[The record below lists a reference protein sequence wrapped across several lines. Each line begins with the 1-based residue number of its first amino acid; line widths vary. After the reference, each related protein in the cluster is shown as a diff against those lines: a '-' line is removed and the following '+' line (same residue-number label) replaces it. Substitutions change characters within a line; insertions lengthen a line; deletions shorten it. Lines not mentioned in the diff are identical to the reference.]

1 MNTNNID
8 LKSIRSLSGLNFYI
22 PDYQRGYRWSDS
34 QAIQM
39 LCDFQEFCKRI
50 DNDNVRT
57 GEYYCLQPIVVK
69 EKSWIEKQ
77 EDSSEVTVNGY
88 EVIDGQQRL
97 TTLYIILK
105 CLDSVCELLFPDF
118 SLYTIKY
125 ETRQDFDS
133 QKFLENI
140 NTTTAGA
147 NDFIDFY
154 YMKLVFDG
162 VSLWFKN
169 NSSIR
174 ASIAK
179 VLLEEKDDEEA
190 EIDIAKNVRVIW
202 YEAKDKNAASS
213 IDIFTR
219 LNIGKIPL
227 TNAELIKALLL
238 KRDNFVT
245 TEASMKQLQ
254 IASEW
259 NRMEQKL
266 QDDSFWYFLYRSDNP
281 FTYENRIEFLFDLM
295 KDRTKDSEFY
305 HTFNEFNIELDRL
318 KSEKENGRKKFRND
332 QACIDKIWDEV
343 KQVFQTLEEWYEDRT
358 LYHFIGFLIEYKSDI
373 KSLMNAS
380 TTMKKS
386 DFLNNFIK
394 TEISNKL
401 GKIKVEEL
409 SFVDSKNSVKQV
421 LLLFNILTALK
432 DKKSDMR
439 FPFNKYKKEKWDIEH
454 VCSQTDRTVTDS
466 KQRQKWIEDILDFFV
481 GSSIK
486 EDVNVYI
493 EQLKEQISRID
504 STNEIQDQAR
514 KAALI
519 SECKLVK
526 EIDSLCKEDITDSE
540 FDEAF
545 KHVQI
550 YFNENRVS
558 DKDNISNLTLLDQ
571 ETNRSYGNAFFPL
584 KRKRIIQNDELG
596 IFVPIATK
604 NIFLKY
610 YSNRS
615 SNLMNWEESDAQD
628 YLDNIKEFVS
638 PYIKAGNEWNK
649 Q

>member
-77 EDSSEVTVNGY
+77 EDGSEVTVNGY

-638 PYIKAGNEWNK
+638 PYIKA
-649 Q
+649 

>member
-77 EDSSEVTVNGY
+77 EDGSEVTVNGY

-409 SFVDSKNSVKQV
+409 SFVDSKNSVKQ
-421 LLLFNILTALK
+421 LFLLFNILTSLK

-638 PYIKAGNEWNK
+638 PYIKA
-649 Q
+649 

>member
-77 EDSSEVTVNGY
+77 EDGSEVTVNGY

-343 KQVFQTLEEWYEDRT
+343 KQVFQTLEEWYEDRI

-638 PYIKAGNEWNK
+638 PYIKA
-649 Q
+649 

>member
-39 LCDFQEFCKRI
+39 LCDFQEFCNRI

-77 EDSSEVTVNGY
+77 EDGSEVTVNGY

-638 PYIKAGNEWNK
+638 PYIKA
-649 Q
+649 

>member
-77 EDSSEVTVNGY
+77 EDGSEVTVNGY

-526 EIDSLCKEDITDSE
+526 EIDSLCKEDITDFE

-610 YSNRS
+610 YSNKS

-638 PYIKAGNEWNK
+638 PYIKA
-649 Q
+649 

>member
-77 EDSSEVTVNGY
+77 EDGSEVTVNGY

-610 YSNRS
+610 YSNKS

-638 PYIKAGNEWNK
+638 PYIKA
-649 Q
+649 

>member
-638 PYIKAGNEWNK
+638 PYIKA
-649 Q
+649 

>member
-179 VLLEEKDDEEA
+179 VLLEEKDGEEA

-638 PYIKAGNEWNK
+638 PYIKA
-649 Q
+649 

>member
-259 NRMEQKL
+259 NRIEQKL

-638 PYIKAGNEWNK
+638 PYIKA
-649 Q
+649 

>member
-77 EDSSEVTVNGY
+77 EDGSEVTVNGY

-615 SNLMNWEESDAQD
+615 SNLINWEESDAQD

-638 PYIKAGNEWNK
+638 PYIKA
-649 Q
+649 

>member
-77 EDSSEVTVNGY
+77 EDGSEVTVNGY

-558 DKDNISNLTLLDQ
+558 DKDNISNLALLDQ

-638 PYIKAGNEWNK
+638 PYIKA
-649 Q
+649 

>member
-77 EDSSEVTVNGY
+77 EDGSEVTVNGY

-493 EQLKEQISRID
+493 KQLKEQISRID

-638 PYIKAGNEWNK
+638 PYIKA
-649 Q
+649 

>member
-77 EDSSEVTVNGY
+77 EDGSEVTVNGY

-432 DKKSDMR
+432 DKK
-439 FPFNKYKKEKWDIEH
+439 
-454 VCSQTDRTVTDS
+454 
-466 KQRQKWIEDILDFFV
+466 
-481 GSSIK
+481 
-486 EDVNVYI
+486 
-493 EQLKEQISRID
+493 
-504 STNEIQDQAR
+504 
-514 KAALI
+514 
-519 SECKLVK
+519 
-526 EIDSLCKEDITDSE
+526 
-540 FDEAF
+540 
-545 KHVQI
+545 
-550 YFNENRVS
+550 
-558 DKDNISNLTLLDQ
+558 
-571 ETNRSYGNAFFPL
+571 
-584 KRKRIIQNDELG
+584 ELG
-596 IFVPIATK
+596 
-604 NIFLKY
+604 LK
-610 YSNRS
+610 
-615 SNLMNWEESDAQD
+615 
-628 YLDNIKEFVS
+628 
-638 PYIKAGNEWNK
+638 
-649 Q
+649 